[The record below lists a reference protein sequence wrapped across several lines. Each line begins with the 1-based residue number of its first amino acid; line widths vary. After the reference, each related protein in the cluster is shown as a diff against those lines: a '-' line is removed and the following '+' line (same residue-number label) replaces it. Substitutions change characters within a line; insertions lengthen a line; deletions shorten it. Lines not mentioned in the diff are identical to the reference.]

1 MYGMSSRSRSL
12 SATRAQS
19 EHSQTDHDEAL
30 RETYN
35 RRPAR
40 GGMPPPPIPIDPAI
54 DTWKPS
60 TTASSS
66 ATGFDNLLHPSIVLP
81 DRLSPYHSIDPS
93 PQADEVHLPAM
104 RQTLTE
110 PDPLVRYYNEPG
122 GVGPWNPQRILG
134 EPINTPMNPQFPHYE
149 HRIPRQDHAMQYG
162 YRSPRSDVGSSTT
175 GRYPYDS
182 GYGGS
187 KSLGTKSVRSADQLD
202 QSPSSQSFTGDV
214 RDLPFYHEGNLQDPS
229 ARSGTT
235 SNPQYSA
242 MNVPNEVPQSP
253 SMTYDLTCP
262 HQECGVVSKNQSEHS
277 TNNDLDRHKKSVHKI
292 MPTNS
297 NDRSFR
303 CAALNCPKR
312 EKIWPRLDNFR
323 QHCKRIHP
331 EVQESSEKL
340 DELVRKSELDPGAA
354 MEANDMA
361 NSSNHDAG
369 DDGPGADM
377 DEMTEY
383 LNPSITFDHPMTMMP
398 IQCGVDP
405 HMQQA
410 QRFGSLSPHSPH
422 APPNMNH
429 YMPYMQHP
437 ITDQLL
443 QVPGPKSPSKGPLSP
458 SQKAFIEPNNV
469 TELIDIGHSLRQ
481 APKTKPLA
489 STKKAD
495 QISEEL
501 ASEIAKCI
509 NLSKG
514 SPEDIQAAIKSRVL
528 LALNPGC
535 SKKLGSKNDWK
546 RHENTQH
553 YQIETWR
560 CHEHSKSSPIGQCA
574 SIFYR
579 REQFQGHLREKHHIE
594 DDQYIQTQCKQHR
607 IGRNGQGKFWC
618 GFCQKIVELKT
629 TGLDAW
635 EERFRHIDDQ
645 HYKQGRT
652 INDWIPLDGHVS
664 KGVMGK
670 GDYME
675 SGSKDDCNNDDDGED
690 DESSNDEDE
699 SQHPQMSPRIETSP
713 GSRADSNCGRPGGS
727 FNGQAR
733 AKRRERIWHC
743 VSVER
748 S

>member
-1 MYGMSSRSRSL
+1 
-12 SATRAQS
+12 
-19 EHSQTDHDEAL
+19 
-30 RETYN
+30 
-35 RRPAR
+35 
-40 GGMPPPPIPIDPAI
+40 
-54 DTWKPS
+54 
-60 TTASSS
+60 
-66 ATGFDNLLHPSIVLP
+66 
-81 DRLSPYHSIDPS
+81 
-93 PQADEVHLPAM
+93 
-104 RQTLTE
+104 
-110 PDPLVRYYNEPG
+110 
-122 GVGPWNPQRILG
+122 
-134 EPINTPMNPQFPHYE
+134 
-149 HRIPRQDHAMQYG
+149 MQYG

-214 RDLPFYHEGNLQDPS
+214 RDLPFFHEGNLQDPS
-229 ARSGTT
+229 ARSGTS
-235 SNPQYSA
+235 SNPQYIA
-242 MNVPNEVPQSP
+242 MNVSNEVPQSP
-253 SMTYDLTCP
+253 SMTFDLTCP

-331 EVQESSEKL
+331 EVQESSDKL
-340 DELVRKSELDPGAA
+340 DELVRKSELDPGTA

-369 DDGPGADM
+369 DDMPGADM

-383 LNPSITFDHPMTMMP
+383 LNPSIAFDHPMTMMP
-398 IQCGVDP
+398 TQCGVDP

-422 APPNMNH
+422 VPPNMNH
-429 YMPYMQHP
+429 YMPYMQHT

-458 SQKAFIEPNNV
+458 SQKAFIEPNKV
-469 TELIDIGHSLRQ
+469 TELTDIGHSSRQ

-514 SPEDIQAAIKSRVL
+514 RPEDIQAAIKSKVL
-528 LALNPGC
+528 LALNPGLSRKRSAQMASLNDGHAHSKKRKIKCENCSVTTTRECDMKYINPFHPQENRDFICLVANHNPRKHRKRHTRPYGCTFPGC

-560 CHEHSKSSPIGQCA
+560 CHEYSKSSPIGQCA

-579 REQFQGHLREKHHIE
+579 REQFQGHLREKHQIQ
-594 DDQYIQTQCKQHR
+594 DDQNIQILCKRDR

-618 GFCQKIVELKT
+618 GFCKKIVELKT
-629 TGLDAW
+629 KGLDAW

-645 HYKQGRT
+645 HYKQGQT
-652 INDWIPLDGHVS
+652 IYDWVPLDGHVS

-675 SGSKDDCNNDDDGED
+675 CGSKDDSNNDDYGED
-690 DESSNDEDE
+690 DESSNDDDD
-699 SQHPQMSPRIETSP
+699 SRPAQNNPLSGPPS
-713 GSRADSNCGRPGGS
+713 GLRADSDFGRS
-727 FNGQAR
+727 RDSSNGKTR
-733 AKRRERIWHC
+733 ATRREKIWHC
-743 VSVER
+743 VSSVALAITILWY
-748 S
+748 